1 MNGLTR
7 FFKHYNFN
15 ATLVYCFQIF
25 IVLTGTTLG
34 LRWLGHDELIVPVT
48 LGAIATALTDFDD
61 RLSIRLRNLFYVAV
75 LFFAVSSILE
85 FLAPYKFLLIV
96 YLSLSSGFLILLGSL
111 GQRYATISFGTILIS
126 IYSLFGLG
134 EYQHWYQQPV
144 YFVYGVIWYGITS
157 IVFFLIKPTLPVQDN
172 LSQVFSHL
180 SDVLM
185 TKARLFDPDNKDNVE
200 PLLFELSNEN
210 AQVVQ
215 YLNTTKASLLT
226 RLKASRVNKNSIYW
240 LHLYFVA
247 QDIHEKVSANY
258 LHYEQIPH
266 NFSRS
271 DLIFRFQKNIR
282 LLALSCQQLSA
293 CILRNEAFTP
303 VHDPTHALENLELS
317 LQDWIQDH
325 PYNTEVKN
333 LKLIVKNL
341 KDLHDQL
348 SHLQDVQFTYAYR
361 FEQHVDNLNLLDDD
375 IHGIKDLWLKF
386 KQHLTPKSALFRHAT
401 RIAFVFATGSL
412 VSLLPFA
419 QNGYWIVLT
428 SLFVCQVTYF
438 ATKSR
443 LKLRTLGTLLGVI
456 LGLPILYFVPS
467 VEGQLIITVICGVY
481 FFYLRQKKYAL
492 ATSMATLMVLLIFN
506 LKGFGYS
513 IIAPRILDTLI
524 GCGIAW
530 FAVSFIWPDWNFR
543 NISNNIKKTSQA
555 SINYLNAVLNQYQFG
570 CTNSVEYRT
579 ARRLAHNAQTELSSM
594 ISSLSAEPQPNQA
607 LIHSAFRYLVYSHSQ
622 LSYISALGS
631 HRQKINDQQVMDLL
645 KWCTNT
651 LQQTLLEQKPLPA
664 QDIEQKLSE
673 IRQLSEQNSTSDYFM
688 LILKQMSLLLETLP
702 ELLMLQNKLLS
713 MEIK

>member
-1 MNGLTR
+1 
-7 FFKHYNFN
+7 
-15 ATLVYCFQIF
+15 
-25 IVLTGTTLG
+25 
-34 LRWLGHDELIVPVT
+34 
-48 LGAIATALTDFDD
+48 
-61 RLSIRLRNLFYVAV
+61 
-75 LFFAVSSILE
+75 
-85 FLAPYKFLLIV
+85 
-96 YLSLSSGFLILLGSL
+96 
-111 GQRYATISFGTILIS
+111 
-126 IYSLFGLG
+126 
-134 EYQHWYQQPV
+134 
-144 YFVYGVIWYGITS
+144 
-157 IVFFLIKPTLPVQDN
+157 
-172 LSQVFSHL
+172 
-180 SDVLM
+180 
-185 TKARLFDPDNKDNVE
+185 
-200 PLLFELSNEN
+200 
-210 AQVVQ
+210 
-215 YLNTTKASLLT
+215 
-226 RLKASRVNKNSIYW
+226 
-240 LHLYFVA
+240 
-247 QDIHEKVSANY
+247 
-258 LHYEQIPH
+258 
-266 NFSRS
+266 
-271 DLIFRFQKNIR
+271 
-282 LLALSCQQLSA
+282 
-293 CILRNEAFTP
+293 
-303 VHDPTHALENLELS
+303 
-317 LQDWIQDH
+317 
-325 PYNTEVKN
+325 
-333 LKLIVKNL
+333 
-341 KDLHDQL
+341 
-348 SHLQDVQFTYAYR
+348 
-361 FEQHVDNLNLLDDD
+361 QHVDNLNLLDDD

-645 KWCTNT
+645 KWCTDT